1 MREAR
6 VATVQESAGVRQK
19 KRHWGLIAFGAL
31 VVLPIAIFAL
41 YTWTTLAYV
50 YSSGER
56 VGYVQKFSR
65 KGVVCKTWEGELTV
79 VTQPGIPPSTFV
91 FTVRDDSVAKAINT
105 VLGKRVA
112 LAYHQHKGVPTSCFG
127 ETEYY
132 VDGVKDAPL

>member
-1 MREAR
+1 
-6 VATVQESAGVRQK
+6 VATAQIPK
-19 KRHWGLIAFGAL
+19 NRHWGLMAFGVL
-31 VVLPIAIFAL
+31 VVLPIVLLAL
-41 YTWTTLAYV
+41 YTWATLSYV

-79 VTQPGIPPSTFV
+79 VTQPGIPPSTFT
-91 FTVRDDSVAKAINT
+91 FTVHNDSVAKAINA

-112 LAYHQHKGVPTSCFG
+112 VSYQQHKGVPTSCFG

-132 VDGVKDAPL
+132 VSAVKDAPL

>member
-1 MREAR
+1 MQDS
-6 VATVQESAGVRQK
+6 VAAAGKPR
-19 KRHWGLIAFGAL
+19 KRHWGLIAFLVL
-31 VVLPIAIFAL
+31 VVLPIVLIAL
-41 YTWTTLAYV
+41 YTWTTLSYV

-79 VTQPGIPPSTFV
+79 VTQPGIPPSTFT

-112 LAYHQHKGVPTSCFG
+112 LSYQQHKGVPTSCFG

-132 VDGVKDAPL
+132 VNGVKDAPL